1 MVTACQLTTLA
12 TDAPL
17 APYAGQREV
26 VVALHALRARP
37 LMAVLRSLRRKRIW
51 LPALL
56 AGTLFLAATARL
68 IIWPPTNDAGRAD
81 AVVVLDGGS
90 GERLDKARDLMARE
104 IAPTL
109 AISTGRDLEVDE
121 AGGLCSEPQQ
131 FEVVCFSPRPDSTRG
146 EARALATLA
155 RRNGWNEVVLVTST
169 YHVTRARIL
178 VERCFAGRLD
188 VVAASPPRRPLDWVA
203 AVVHEWAG
211 MLEATIRRSC

>member
-1 MVTACQLTTLA
+1 MS
-12 TDAPL
+12 
-17 APYAGQREV
+17 V
-26 VVALHALRARP
+26 VV
-37 LMAVLRSLRRKRIW
+37 VLRSLRRKRIW
-51 LPALL
+51 IPVVVT
-56 AGTLFLAATARL
+56 GTLFLAATARL
-68 IIWPPTNDAGRAD
+68 LIWPPTNDAGRAD

-90 GERLDKARDLMARE
+90 GERLDRARELMARG
-104 IAPTL
+104 IARTL
-109 AISTGRDLEVDE
+109 AVSTGRDLDVDE
-121 AGGLCSEPQQ
+121 AGDLCNKRQE

-188 VVAASPPRRPLDWVA
+188 VVAASPPRQPLHWAA

-211 MLEATIRRSC
+211 MLETTIRRGC